1 MNLRVSKTL
10 GFGEPTSGHSS
21 GRPDSGG
28 PAPDSGDGPAPG
40 PGPGPFG
47 TGGRG
52 GRPPR
57 GWESSENSH
66 RYNLTFSAQAH
77 NIFNTV
83 NLASPIGD
91 IESPLFGRSIALAGG
106 PFNSATANRRISLEM
121 AFRF

>member
-1 MNLRVSKTL
+1 V
-10 GFGEPTSGHSS
+10 
-21 GRPDSGG
+21 
-28 PAPDSGDGPAPG
+28 
-40 PGPGPFG
+40 
-47 TGGRG
+47 
-52 GRPPR
+52 
-57 GWESSENSH
+57 
-66 RYNLTFSAQAH
+66 H